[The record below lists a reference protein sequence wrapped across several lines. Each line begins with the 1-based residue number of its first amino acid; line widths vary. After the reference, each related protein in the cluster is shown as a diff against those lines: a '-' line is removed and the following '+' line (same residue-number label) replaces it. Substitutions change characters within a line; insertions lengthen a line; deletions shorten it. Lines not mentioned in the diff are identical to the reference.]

1 MRRITAFS
9 TAMSL
14 PRRASRPGVSTRAQ
28 STSSPWIR
36 RPARSSEHSPSRP
49 PRRLDQPARS
59 ISLRDRS
66 EFGTDLLSPF
76 FSKKRPRC
84 HPERSARHAR
94 VARDLLFDENRTYLA
109 TTTRQAGA
117 ALDRKKF
124 LFVSLD
130 GLIADI
136 AWQVVKEGH
145 EVKLFVEAQS
155 EREIADGFVPKTED
169 WIREVPWTGEI
180 GTTMFWREPTRLFNA
195 TLKKME
201 TRLREERG
209 GRQLRGER
217 DAVAKAPGFRE
228 LTHFTIV
235 TYGPF
240 ALREGVTAPRRST
253 PVGSD
258 RTLLL
263 ECRLEQLRG
272 ALDEARAE
280 ADQARIRLAE
290 AAAREAGETQRLSV
304 VQDEVARARAE
315 VAALHRRLEHSEA
328 LRAKLQGHLFES
340 EVRDDA
346 HELVR
351 LRREVA
357 ASQERIAAGE
367 QTTPQLRA
375 RVDEL
380 VASRETL
387 LTRVVEWQRAVR
399 DGDTEAVDL
408 AEFIASLRRAVLD
421 LERDNALGERR
432 EAALREQL
440 EQATTPVAMPAVTPE
455 PPEPPQPPAD
465 DLVAAL
471 AAAQNPQDQV
481 ALLLRLGRRGGGG
494 GGPVLARPPPGP
506 PAK

>member
-1 MRRITAFS
+1 M
-9 TAMSL
+9 
-14 PRRASRPGVSTRAQ
+14 G
-28 STSSPWIR
+28 
-36 RPARSSEHSPSRP
+36 
-49 PRRLDQPARS
+49 
-59 ISLRDRS
+59 
-66 EFGTDLLSPF
+66 
-76 FSKKRPRC
+76 
-84 HPERSARHAR
+84 
-94 VARDLLFDENRTYLA
+94 VARGR
-109 TTTRQAGA
+109 
-117 ALDRKKF
+117 
-124 LFVSLD
+124 
-130 GLIADI
+130 
-136 AWQVVKEGH
+136 
-145 EVKLFVEAQS
+145 
-155 EREIADGFVPKTED
+155 
-169 WIREVPWTGEI
+169 
-180 GTTMFWREPTRLFNA
+180 
-195 TLKKME
+195 
-201 TRLREERG
+201 RLREG
-209 GRQLRGER
+209 GARP
-217 DAVAKAPGFRE
+217 PGFRE

-253 PVGSD
+253 PTGSD

-304 VQDEVARARAE
+304 LQDEVARARAE

-340 EVRDDA
+340 EGRDDA
-346 HELVR
+346 QELVR
-351 LRREVA
+351 LRPEVA
-357 ASQERIAAGE
+357 AARERIAASE
-367 QTTPQLRA
+367 QTASQLRA

-399 DGDTEAVDL
+399 HGDTEAVDL

-440 EQATTPVAMPAVTPE
+440 EQATAPKTMPAVTPE
-455 PPEPPQPPAD
+455 PPLPPPPAD

-471 AAAQNPQDQV
+471 AAAQHPQDQV
-481 ALLLRLGRRGGGG
+481 ELLLRLGRRAGGGDDAFYA
-494 GGPVLARPPPGP
+494 VRPWATAEDPNVRAAAYPFLGRLLERDPRRPGP
-506 PAK
+506 PTPRGSPHAN

>member
-1 MRRITAFS
+1 
-9 TAMSL
+9 
-14 PRRASRPGVSTRAQ
+14 V
-28 STSSPWIR
+28 TSP
-36 RPARSSEHSPSRP
+36 PPP
-49 PRRLDQPARS
+49 PRH
-59 ISLRDRS
+59 
-66 EFGTDLLSPF
+66 
-76 FSKKRPRC
+76 RP
-84 HPERSARHAR
+84 
-94 VARDLLFDENRTYLA
+94 
-109 TTTRQAGA
+109 
-117 ALDRKKF
+117 
-124 LFVSLD
+124 
-130 GLIADI
+130 
-136 AWQVVKEGH
+136 
-145 EVKLFVEAQS
+145 
-155 EREIADGFVPKTED
+155 
-169 WIREVPWTGEI
+169 
-180 GTTMFWREPTRLFNA
+180 
-195 TLKKME
+195 
-201 TRLREERG
+201 
-209 GRQLRGER
+209 
-217 DAVAKAPGFRE
+217 PGFRE
-228 LTHFTIV
+228 LTLFTIV
-235 TYGPF
+235 TYGLL

-253 PVGSD
+253 PTGGGAGGSD

-315 VAALHRRLEHSEA
+315 VAALHRRLEQSEA

-340 EVRDDA
+340 DGRDDA

-357 ASQERIAAGE
+357 AAHERIAAGE
-367 QTTPQLRA
+367 QTASQLRA

-421 LERDNALGERR
+421 LERDNALGESR

-440 EQATTPVAMPAVTPE
+440 EQATTPAATPE
-455 PPEPPQPPAD
+455 PPQPPQPPAD

-471 AAAQNPQDQV
+471 AAAKHPQDQV
-481 ALLLRLGRRGGGG
+481 ELLLRLGRRGGDDAFYAVRPWATAEDPNVRAAAYQSLGRLLERDPARLEPHVRWG
-494 GGPVLARPPPGP
+494 IADANPYVRRRVVLAAAAARGLALRPLLEPLSGDPDPQVRRIVHRILRAQVPQRTEAGIVQR
-506 PAK
+506 AS